1 MNVCLTKVFTSAT
14 SIRILL
20 TTEDNPK
27 GRMPEQEQE
36 QEQAK
41 ERAPEQEQHG
51 RRFRLSRFEGP
62 LDLLLFLIKRSE
74 IDIHDIPIA
83 EITRQYLEYLEWAAS
98 TDLDNMTDFYL
109 MASTLLYIKSRMLLP
124 GEELIEDEDDPRQE
138 LVEKL
143 IEYQRYKKLSH
154 LMDEKQEEA
163 EWVIERKKKQ
173 PILPFDDDDELWIR
187 IDVWDLLKS
196 FASIMEGFSDE
207 RVFDLNEEV
216 TINEKLSLLDELLE
230 QRGEFLFT
238 DLIQRRQSVMELVC
252 AFLALLEAVKVRKI
266 RLFQNRMFGDI
277 RIRSW
282 S

>member
-1 MNVCLTKVFTSAT
+1 
-14 SIRILL
+14 
-20 TTEDNPK
+20 
-27 GRMPEQEQE
+27 MPEQEQE